1 MWESRE
7 QMSWPLHVSN
17 LDAVQERLN
26 EMDRNLVTY
35 MLPWSRSGCRSEKHH
50 QWAHYCHHRLQTG
63 CAAKEY
69 AFERSYA
76 VGHKKQV
83 LFTNKSKTK
92 ALQTSCKH
100 WFRTGVQ
107 RLARH
112 LGIHDDDHDNTLDP
126 PTDALQNVVSML
138 NYKWTSLGVRR
149 MMLDKAAVMEPRL
162 TRAATTLHVT
172 LKTRMTLHG

>member
-1 MWESRE
+1 
-7 QMSWPLHVSN
+7 MSWPLHVSN
-17 LDAVQERLN
+17 LDAVQEQLN

-83 LFTNKSKTK
+83 QFTNKSKTK
-92 ALQTSCKH
+92 ALQTSSKH

-107 RLARH
+107 RLARY
-112 LGIHDDDHDNTLDP
+112 LGSRHQETTLA
-126 PTDALQNVVSML
+126 PTADALEGVVTMHDF
-138 NYKWTSLGVRR
+138 KWTSPQLRIL
-149 MMLDKAAVMEPRL
+149 MLDKAAAMEPGL
-162 TRAATTLHVT
+162 IRAAPTLHVT
-172 LKTRMTLHG
+172 VKIA